1 MGGYKMTKPTN
12 ERMKILHEK
21 LEKYKDDILKDK
33 AEDMSNMGLA
43 RKYGINRGTMAGWVR
58 FWQTGV
64 NIQKQRRK
72 RFRKR
77 KVIDEK
83 RVFSK
88 QLKTQMKIN
97 SEINKRLIKRVN
109 INNGDDERM
118 IRYIC
123 GVKV

>member
-1 MGGYKMTKPTN
+1 MTKPQN

-33 AEDMSNMGLA
+33 AEDMSNLGLA

-58 FWQTGV
+58 FWQTGA
-64 NIQKQRRK
+64 NIQKQRK
-72 RFRKR
+72 KGFKKR

-83 RVFSK
+83 REFSK
-88 QLKTQMKIN
+88 QLKAQMKIN
-97 SEINKRLIKRVN
+97 SEINKRLIKRVKV
-109 INNGDDERM
+109 NNGQDEQM
-118 IRYIC
+118 IRYVC

>member
-1 MGGYKMTKPTN
+1 MKKPKS
-12 ERMKILHEK
+12 ERTRLLHEK
-21 LEKYKDDILKDK
+21 LDKYKDDILNDK
-33 AEDMSNMGLA
+33 AEGMSNMGLA

-83 RVFSK
+83 REFSK
-88 QLKTQMKIN
+88 QLKTMMKIN
-97 SEINKRLIKRVN
+97 SEYNKRLIKHIKV
-109 INNGDDERM
+109 NNGQDERL